1 MNRSI
6 FSEIWHK
13 VFRQGNPLYV
23 VIGINVL
30 IFIIL
35 GLLGALSSLRIL
47 PAGTSAWLL
56 NWLSLPAS
64 FSAFIWKPWTA
75 VTYMFTQVSFFHL
88 LFNVLWL
95 YWLGIIFLSFLN
107 KRQFIFTYLAGGM
120 VGAILYG
127 VSYALVPALR
137 EQAMYHVLI
146 GSSASVS
153 AVIFA
158 SATLVPNYSIR
169 MLFLGNVP
177 LKYLALAFM
186 VLDLLGVGSTNAGGS
201 IAHLGG
207 ALMGFLYVR
216 QLQQGKDWSRI
227 LGPRKKKRRLR
238 VVSVKET
245 PAPASAK
252 PTAQTEP
259 NQEIIDRILDK
270 ISISG
275 YDSLTQEEKEA
286 LFRASKE
293 ENT

>member
-1 MNRSI
+1 MNRSV

-23 VIGINVL
+23 IIGINVL
-30 IFIIL
+30 IFIALGIL
-35 GLLGALSSLRIL
+35 GAFSAWRIL
-47 PAGTSAWLL
+47 PSGTSAWVL

-64 FSAFIWKPWTA
+64 FSAFIWRPWTV

-107 KRQFIFTYLAGGM
+107 KRQFIFTYLAGGLA
-120 VGAILYG
+120 GAILYG
-127 VSYALVPALR
+127 LSYALVPVWK

-158 SATLVPNYSIR
+158 VATLVPNYSIR

-177 LKYLALAFM
+177 LKYLALAFV
-186 VLDLLGVGSTNAGGS
+186 VLDILGVGSSNAGGS

-207 ALMGFLYVR
+207 ALLGFLYTR

-238 VVSVKET
+238 VVSIKET
-245 PAPASAK
+245 KTSAPSQPANHPEAK
-252 PTAQTEP
+252 
-259 NQEIIDRILDK
+259 QEVIDRILDK
-270 ISISG
+270 ISVSG